1 MNDLAAQLPACLVT
15 PPACVQPGVMEA
27 TFLFPPSFIGFQGH
41 FPEQPILPGIVQVMA
56 AVYTASRGAQNQLQ
70 CIKRCK
76 FTRPVV
82 PGEPVHVAV
91 TIEPQG
97 TLWQAQAELSVN
109 GVPCASL
116 SFIIE
121 IPNAHPTHTP
131 L

>member
-15 PPACVQPGVMEA
+15 PPACVRPGVMEA

-41 FPEQPILPGIVQVMA
+41 FPEQPILPGIVQIMA
-56 AVYTASRGAQNQLQ
+56 AAYTASLGAQHRLQ
-70 CIKRCK
+70 RIKRCK

-82 PGEPVHVAV
+82 PGEPVHVTV
-91 TIEPQG
+91 TVEPLG
-97 TLWQAQAELSVN
+97 TLWQAQAELRVN

-116 SFIIE
+116 SFTLE
-121 IPNAHPTHTP
+121 LPNARPTHTP